1 MNRDTCLTQKWNNL
15 ATRRNAFMHTGT
27 YMTNKWNHLAICPD
41 LISPAGWDTTVAC
54 PINKSIKLARL
65 AIKKMHSDYYE
76 RSKIKVH
83 LATAL
88 NNQTLLVKDTKNL
101 AEINHRC

>member
-1 MNRDTCLTQKWNNL
+1 MTKKWNHL
-15 ATRRNAFMHTGT
+15 ATIPNAFMHTGT
-27 YMTNKWNHLAICPD
+27 YMTNKWNHLATCPD

-65 AIKKMHSDYYE
+65 AIKKMDYHYFE
-76 RSKIKVH
+76 SSKIKVH

-88 NNQTLLVKDTKNL
+88 SNQTLLVKDTKNL
-101 AEINHRC
+101 AEINYRC